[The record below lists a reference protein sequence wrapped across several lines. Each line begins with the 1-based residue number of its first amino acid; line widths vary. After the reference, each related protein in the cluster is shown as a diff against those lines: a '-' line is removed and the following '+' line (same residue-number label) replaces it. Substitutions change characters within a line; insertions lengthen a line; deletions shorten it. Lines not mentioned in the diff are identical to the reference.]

1 MRKATLTRQPS
12 TKFGTFGDYQ
22 SDSGFKSKILERPM
36 DIGEHPCI
44 PAGMY
49 VVAWTSGVHPKH
61 PECYEITGVPG
72 RTDILIHPANVYEQL
87 LGCLAPGTDIGQVSL
102 DWEGQHI
109 AHIGVLHSQIAL
121 AALINDMGKATF
133 LLTIKDAA

>member
-1 MRKATLTRQPS
+1 MRKATLIRRTYS
-12 TKFGTFGDYQ
+12 DCGTFGDWQ
-22 SDSGFKSKILERPM
+22 SDSGFRCKILERPR

-61 PECYEITGVPG
+61 PECYELTGVHG
-72 RTDILIHPANVYEQL
+72 RTDILIHPANAYEQL

-109 AHIGVLHSQIAL
+109 AHIGVLNSRMAL

-133 LLTIKDAA
+133 PLTIENAS